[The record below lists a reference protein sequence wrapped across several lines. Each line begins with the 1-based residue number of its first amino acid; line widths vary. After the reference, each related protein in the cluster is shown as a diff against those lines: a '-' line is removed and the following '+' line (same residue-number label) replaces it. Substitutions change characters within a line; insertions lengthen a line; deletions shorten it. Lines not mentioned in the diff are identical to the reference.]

1 MRSKKENE
9 WFSYQSKDSI
19 VNKLKTE
26 YKNIR
31 RNF

>member
-1 MRSKKENE
+1 MRSEKNE
-9 WFSYQSKDSI
+9 WFSYQSKDNI
-19 VNKLKTE
+19 TNKLKTE